1 MKLRTFLL
9 STLLLFP
16 VSAVAQQRVYTESF
30 CYENVEEYIPG
41 YYNVYGQYVG
51 GYVKTERRR
60 IPCAYT
66 SYQSRYVE
74 PVYAQP
80 RCNPART
87 TLGGLIGGGIAAAVS
102 KGDAWS
108 WAIPLGAV
116 LGTGAANVNCY

>member
-1 MKLRTFLL
+1 MKFKSLLL
-9 STLLLFP
+9 STLLLLP
-16 VSAVAQQRVYTESF
+16 TSALAQQRVYTES
-30 CYENVEEYIPG
+30 YVEEYIPG
-41 YYNVYGQYVG
+41 YYNVYGQYVA
-51 GYVKTERRR
+51 GYVRTNRRR

-66 SYQSRYVE
+66 SYQPTYVE

-87 TLGGLIGGGIAAAVS
+87 TLGGLLGGGIAAAVS
-102 KGDAWS
+102 KKDAWS